1 MTASE
6 VFAVLKAHMLE
17 GMVFHDEMKR
27 YFGFLGLEGY
37 SGCHAHHYHEE
48 TEGYHR
54 LCEYY
59 VSHYNEMIPIRDMK
73 RPDVIPDSWYR
84 ANRKDVDT
92 STKRSA
98 VKDGFQKWVK
108 WEKETKSLYE
118 EMTLE
123 LIQMEEI
130 ASAEFIKQYV
140 CDVDDELARA
150 DKKHIQLETV
160 GYDIGYIMADQH

>member
-1 MTASE
+1 MNARE

-17 GMVFHDEMKR
+17 GMVLHDEMKR
-27 YFGFLGLEGY
+27 YFEFLGLEGY
-37 SGCHAHHYHEE
+37 ARFHEHQYHEE
-48 TEGYHR
+48 TKGYHR

-59 VSHYNEMIPIRDMK
+59 ISHYNEMIPPRDMK

-84 ANRKDVDT
+84 VNRKEVDV
-92 STKRSA
+92 STKRTG
-98 VKDGFQKWVK
+98 VKDAIEKWVR

-130 ASAEFIKQYV
+130 ASSEFIRHYV
-140 CDVDDELARA
+140 KDVDDELCRA
-150 DKKHIQLETV
+150 DRKHIQLETV
-160 GYDIGYIMADQH
+160 GYDIGYIISDQH